1 MLAVLKPSNI
11 IFIIIICLV
20 VSLLARAGCLIITSP
35 TNISKLWN
43 MKHKINVKSQNN
55 DEMKVP

>member
-11 IFIIIICLV
+11 IFIMINCLV

-35 TNISKLWN
+35 TNISELWN
-43 MKHKINVKSQNN
+43 MEHKINVKSQNN

>member
-11 IFIIIICLV
+11 IFKIIICLV

-35 TNISKLWN
+35 TNI
-43 MKHKINVKSQNN
+43 KHKINVKLRNN

>member
-11 IFIIIICLV
+11 IFIMIICLV

-43 MKHKINVKSQNN
+43 MEHKINVKSQNN